1 MEEESEKRDDIKI
14 EGDVA
19 TWDISAVGNIKGTY
33 LGTFKFRCFLTP
45 LQQIAAGREE
55 RALVGENFSFAPEH
69 EKFLAYALTQLKYRI
84 ISAPPFWSSANPNA
98 NMPGDLPD
106 GEIVSLILG
115 AAIDSELKYKNE
127 IKARKEA
134 AIDRAK
140 KANDAIIEAQKLE
153 EELHG
158 ERD

>member
-1 MEEESEKRDDIKI
+1 MEKDERPDIKI

-69 EKFLAYALTQLKYRI
+69 ERFMAYALTQLKYRVV
-84 ISAPPFWSSANPNA
+84 SAPPFWSSANPNGLLA
-98 NMPGDLPD
+98 GDLPD
-106 GEIVSLILG
+106 TEIVSLVLG
-115 AAIDSELKYKNE
+115 SAIDAEVKYKNE
-127 IKARKEA
+127 IKYRKEA
-134 AIDRAK
+134 AIERAK
-140 KANDAIIEAQKLE
+140 KANDAIVEANKVE
-153 EELHG
+153 EELNG
-158 ERD
+158 ERE